1 MCGIAGILGG
11 KKLLEDHL
19 QAMAVSLRHRGPD
32 DHGVWFDADARI
44 GLAHTRLSIL
54 DLSTAGHQPMSSASG
69 RFIISFNGEIYNHLE
84 MRACLQETCSAP
96 NWRGHSDTETLLAG
110 FDNWGVEAT
119 VQKTIGMFAF
129 AVWDKL
135 TQTLTLARDRIGE
148 KPLYYG

>member
-11 KKLLEDHL
+11 NDILEDRL

-32 DHGVWFDADARI
+32 DHGVWFDTDARI

-69 RFIISFNGEIYNHLE
+69 RFIISFNGEIYNHLDL
-84 MRACLQETCSAP
+84 RTQLQGAGSAP

-110 FDNWGVEAT
+110 FDNWGVEST

-148 KPLYYG
+148 KPL